1 MKKNK
6 KARVDDLFLE
16 IVEFAF
22 VEWLVRRHL
31 FTAFRSNFL
40 RTRTPETPFRDH
52 LRNHI
57 RLVYRSPLFGLDALI
72 LTAFLLS
79 STPEGYEFWLK
90 QAEAWKRFFFK
101 FSKHL

>member
-16 IVEFAF
+16 VVEFAF
-22 VEWLVRRHL
+22 IEWLVRRNL
-31 FTAFRSNFL
+31 FTAFQPNFL

-57 RLVYRSPLFGLDALI
+57 RLVYRSPYFGLDSLVF
-72 LTAFLLS
+72 TAFLFF
-79 STPEGYEFWLK
+79 STPEGPEFWLK
-90 QAEAWKRFFFK
+90 QAKAWKRFFSK
-101 FSKHL
+101 FEKHL